1 MTRTLIT
8 ICFVA
13 GLLPV
18 TAAGAQSPA
27 PQTPAPQAPA
37 PQTAAPPSA
46 GAPAA
51 PQTPAEAQTSAA
63 PYTYDPAGRRDPFVS
78 LLGKGGD
85 GRTGGTRP
93 SGVPGFLINEVSI
106 KGIVKDRTGYLA
118 MIQGSDNKT
127 YVVRPGDRLLDGS
140 VKSIVADAVVFSQDV
155 NDPLSLIKQR
165 EIRKPLRSNQEG
177 R

>member
-1 MTRTLIT
+1 MTRALIT

-13 GLLPV
+13 GLLPAG
-18 TAAGAQSPA
+18 AAGRQSPA
-27 PQTPAPQAPA
+27 PAVPAPA

-46 GAPAA
+46 ATQPK
-51 PQTPAEAQTSAA
+51 PAEAQPAPAAQA
-63 PYTYDPAGRRDPFVS
+63 PYSYDPAGRRDPFIS

-85 GRTGGTRP
+85 GRPGGTRP
-93 SGVPGFLINEVSI
+93 SGVPGFLINEVSL
-106 KGIVKDRTGYLA
+106 KGILRDRTGYLA

-127 YVVRPGDRLLDGS
+127 YVIRAGDRLLDGS

-155 NDPLSLIKQR
+155 KDPLSLIKQR